1 MPHLL
6 AAPDKFK
13 GTADAQDIAG
23 AICAAAAS
31 AGWSSES
38 VPLADGGEGT
48 LDVLGGPNRRSRVS
62 GPLGEPVEA
71 EWRLDGDGA
80 VIEMARASGLAL
92 AGGPEANRP
101 LEASTRGTGELILA
115 AVGGGARRITVCVGG
130 SATTDGGWG
139 AVEVLDGRLSGV
151 DLVVACD
158 VRTEFR
164 RAAADFAGQKGA
176 TESEVTMLE
185 RRLDRLTQVYR
196 DRYGVDVTGLPG
208 AGAAGGLAGGLAAL
222 GARLIPGFDLVA
234 DAVELDERVARADL
248 VVTGEGF
255 LDEQSFEGKV
265 VGGVA
270 ELCAE
275 AATPL
280 LVVVGEVLAGVLGAD
295 LLPTGTEVV
304 SLTETFG
311 AEHSRTDPLNCIRTV
326 VSRRLGPTSRNGRER
341 E

>member
-23 AICAAAAS
+23 AIGAAAQA
-31 AGWSSES
+31 AGWSWES

-48 LDVLGGPNRRSRVS
+48 LEILGGPNRRSRVS

-71 EWRLDGDGA
+71 EWRLDGNGA

-92 AGGPEANRP
+92 AGGADGNRP
-101 LEASTRGTGELILA
+101 LEANTRGTGELILA

-130 SATTDGGWG
+130 SASTDGGWG

-185 RRLDRLTQVYR
+185 RRLDRLAQVYR
-196 DRYGVDVTGLPG
+196 DRYGVDVTSLPG

-222 GARLIPGFDLVA
+222 GARLVPGFDLVA

-270 ELCAE
+270 ELCREAE
-275 AATPL
+275 VPL
-280 LVVVGEVLAGVLGAD
+280 LVVVGEIYGDLPLGAG
-295 LLPTGTEVV
+295 PMTVR
-304 SLTETFG
+304 SLTESYG
-311 AEHSRTDPLNCIRTV
+311 SDRSLSDPAGCVERV
-326 VSRRLGPTSRNGRER
+326 VAAYLEQDRSPSG
-341 E
+341 

>member
-13 GTADAQDIAG
+13 GTAGAEDIAG

-31 AGWSSES
+31 AGWSFDS

-48 LDVLGGPNRRSRVS
+48 LDILGGPNRRSRVT
-62 GPLGEPVEA
+62 GPLGGPVEA
-71 EWRLDGDGA
+71 EWRLDGNGA
-80 VIEMARASGLAL
+80 VIEMARASGLGL
-92 AGGPEANRP
+92 AGGADGNRP

-115 AVGGGARRITVCVGG
+115 AVGGGARHITVCVGG

-164 RAAADFAGQKGA
+164 RAAADFAAQKGA

-185 RRLDRLTQVYR
+185 RRLDRLAQVYR
-196 DRYGVDVTGLPG
+196 DRYGVDVTTLPG

-222 GARLIPGFDLVA
+222 GARLVPGFDLVA

-270 ELCAE
+270 ELCGE
-275 AATPL
+275 AGVPL
-280 LVVVGEVLAGVLGAD
+280 LVVVGEVYGDFGSARVETAGM
-295 LLPTGTEVV
+295 EVV
-304 SLTETFG
+304 SLSERFGGERSISDTEG
-311 AEHSRTDPLNCIRTV
+311 CVELAVAAYLEDC
-326 VSRRLGPTSRNGRER
+326 LGYRG
-341 E
+341 

>member
-13 GTADAQDIAG
+13 GTAGAAEVAA
-23 AICAAAAS
+23 AICAAAES
-31 AGWSSES
+31 AGWSSEA

-48 LDVLGGPNRRSRVS
+48 LDILGGPNRRSRVT

-71 EWRLDGDGA
+71 EWRLDGNGA
-80 VIEMARASGLAL
+80 VIEMARASGLGL
-92 AGGPEANRP
+92 VGGAEGNRP

-164 RAAADFAGQKGA
+164 RAAVDFAAQKGA
-176 TESEVTMLE
+176 SDSEVTMLE
-185 RRLDRLTQVYR
+185 RRLDRLAQVYR
-196 DRYGVDVTGLPG
+196 DRYSVDVTALPG

-222 GARLIPGFDLVA
+222 GARLVPGFDLVA
-234 DAVELDERVARADL
+234 DAVELDERVTRADL

-270 ELCAE
+270 ELCGE
-275 AATPL
+275 AGVPL
-280 LVVVGEVLAGVLGAD
+280 LVVVGEVYSELSGRGGSV
-295 LLPTGTEVV
+295 TVV
-304 SLTETFG
+304 SLSDSFG
-311 AEHSRTDPLNCIRTV
+311 ADRSISDPAGCVERAVSAHLSGVRSR
-326 VSRRLGPTSRNGRER
+326 PTR
-341 E
+341 